1 MRVLVV
7 GSGGREHALTWR
19 LARSTSVTN
28 IYCAPGNGG
37 TAGLAEN
44 VSIDAT
50 DLEGLTAFAQDK
62 GVDLTVVGPEAPL
75 VAGIVDVF
83 AERGLRVFGP
93 RASAARIEGSKAFA
107 KDIMAKAGVATAEAR
122 AFTDHD
128 QARAYVREVGAP
140 IVVKAD
146 GLAAGKGVVV
156 AETIEEAE
164 GALAACFEERL
175 FGDAGTTVVVE
186 EYLSGQEVSLLAFTE
201 GSCVLPMV
209 PAQDYKRVGDGDAG
223 PNTGGMG
230 CYSPVPIVSEGL
242 RQAIVADVMEPV
254 VRTMAAEDC
263 PYCGVLYGGIILTD
277 DGPKVLEFNARFGDP
292 ETQVIMPRFKSD
304 LLEVLLA
311 VVERNV
317 CDYALHWSDDVC
329 VSVVLASGGYP
340 GPYET
345 GKRITGLEEAG
356 QIPGVVVFHAGTTMD
371 DDGDIHT
378 TGGRVLNVT
387 ATGADFAQARERVYE
402 AIERIAFDGMHYRT
416 DIALRAVGA

>member
-1 MRVLVV
+1 VV

-19 LARSTSVTN
+19 LAKSTSVTT
-28 IYCAPGNGG
+28 IHCAPGNGG

-44 VSIDAT
+44 VPIDAT
-50 DLEGLTAFAQDK
+50 DLDGLAAFAQEK
-62 GVDLTVVGPEAPL
+62 SIDLTIVGPEAPL
-75 VAGIVDVF
+75 VAGIADVF

-93 RASAARIEGSKAFA
+93 RAAAARIEGSKAFA

-122 AFTDHD
+122 AFADCED
-128 QARAYVREVGAP
+128 ARAYVREVGAP

-146 GLAAGKGVVV
+146 GLAAGKGVIV
-156 AETIEEAE
+156 AMTVEEAE
-164 GALAACFEERL
+164 DALADCFEKRL
-175 FGDAGTTVVVE
+175 FGDAGRTVIVE

-254 VRTMAAEDC
+254 VRTMAEEDC
-263 PYCGVLYGGIILTD
+263 PYCGVLYGGVILTE

-292 ETQVIMPRFKSD
+292 ETQVIMPRFQSD

-317 CDYALHWSDDVC
+317 CDYTLHWSDDVC

-340 GPYET
+340 GPYQT
-345 GKRITGLEEAG
+345 GKKITGLEEAG
-356 QIPGVVVFHAGTTMD
+356 QVPGVVVFHAGTTMD
-371 DDGDIHT
+371 DDGDIYT
-378 TGGRVLNVT
+378 AGGRVLNVT

-402 AIERIAFDGMHYRT
+402 AIERIDFDGMHYRS